1 MKKNIPINMSNDTQ
15 SESEKSIHVFQK
27 ISFEK
32 SKKILNDHNLNL
44 TDTEI
49 KEVME
54 FIHKLAELTIKEFI
68 LK

>member
-32 SKKILNDHNLNL
+32 SKKILNDQNLNL

>member
-1 MKKNIPINMSNDTQ
+1 MKKNIAINLSTDTQ
-15 SESEKSIHVFQK
+15 SENEKSNHVFQK

-44 TDTEI
+44 TENEI